1 MKSDWRCASRLV
13 ANALTGEQE
22 AADEGDL
29 QCPTRTLDDG
39 SAGRVARMV
48 TCWRTLAE
56 AREMLLYG
64 AAEMT
69 TPTGGV

>member
-1 MKSDWRCASRLV
+1 MRAIS
-13 ANALTGEQE
+13 
-22 AADEGDL
+22 
-29 QCPTRTLDDG
+29 CPTRTLDDG

-69 TPTGGV
+69 TPTGRSVMPPRVKGEGTEPARRVPFL